1 MNFYIFLSLIYVD
14 KKVLIDI
21 DIYDIMFYILLPI
34 IQIFNNSIHEGSA
47 TSCMFYACLPLKEVA
62 LVSWKRVQHYGWK
75 SIYKQ

>member
-1 MNFYIFLSLIYVD
+1 MKFYIFLSLIYVD

-47 TSCMFYACLPLKEVA
+47 TSYMFYACLPLKEVS
-62 LVSWKRVQHYGWK
+62 LVSWKGVQHYGWK